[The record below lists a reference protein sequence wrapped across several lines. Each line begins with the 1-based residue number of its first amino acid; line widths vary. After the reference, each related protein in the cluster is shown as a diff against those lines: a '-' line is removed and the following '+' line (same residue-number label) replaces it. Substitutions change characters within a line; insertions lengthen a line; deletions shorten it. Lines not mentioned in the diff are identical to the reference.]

1 MLANFGFVMSD
12 EELQSLVKTYG
23 NEQNDIQYLRFIDD
37 ANPNKG
43 VVPSSEN
50 LPTSSKSSYT
60 DTTLLFKGEDNFEK
74 LMTKI
79 KNQIKKDR
87 IRLGEFFQDHDLLRK
102 GVLPAQKFR
111 GVLYTQKLLLAD
123 DEFDLLKADSLTPL
137 IKLRSTML
145 PSMKKSSKS
154 SPIRTLR
161 RTQPRSWRRSSLL
174 QFLILKTFSTMRRI
188 RFLTSACRD
197 WE

>member
-1 MLANFGFVMSD
+1 MSPKQFRQVLANFGFVMSD

-123 DEFDLLKADSLTPL
+123 DEFDLLESRFAHPADKTKVNYVAFNEEIEQIFTHKDLEKNPTK
-137 IKLRSTML
+137 KLETFKP
-145 PSMKKSSKS
+145 PS
-154 SPIRTLR
+154 
-161 RTQPRSWRRSSLL
+161 
-174 QFLILKTFSTMRRI
+174 ILDPKNV
-188 RFLTSACRD
+188 LND
-197 WE
+197 EED